1 MVESVILLGS
11 FLVLILL
18 GVPIAFSL
26 GIAALLTAQY
36 TGLGTAMIVQRV
48 GSGMQSFPLLAIPLF
63 ILAGAIMAKGGVA
76 RRIVDFA
83 YIIVGP
89 FPGGLAMVNCID
101 SMFFGGVSGS
111 AVADISSTGP
121 IMIPMMV
128 QKGYDRE
135 FATALTVASSVQG
148 IIIPPSHNMVIYAM
162 VAGGVSI
169 GKLFLAG
176 YIPGMLM
183 GVLLAITCYILAL
196 KRGYPREKRP
206 PLKQSLIIL
215 RDGLLSLFAAVI
227 IVGGIAF
234 GIFTATE
241 ASAVAVFYAA
251 FLGLAVY
258 REMKIMDLW
267 PIFVDS
273 VKTTAI
279 VMLLIGCASA
289 FAWMMTFLHIPT
301 LVTRAF
307 LSISDNP
314 FVILLMIN
322 ILLVLLGAIMDVAPL
337 IVIVTPVL
345 LPVVQTVGMDP
356 VTFGIVLMVNMAV
369 GLTTPP
375 VGAGLF
381 VGCTVGKTT
390 MEKCTRSMLLLWPAM
405 LIVLFLT
412 TYIPW
417 MTTALPNWLM
427 P

>member
-1 MVESVILLGS
+1 MFETVLLIGS
-11 FLVLILL
+11 FLALILI

-26 GIAALLTAQY
+26 GIASLLTATY
-36 TGLGTAMIVQRV
+36 TDLGTAMLAQRI
-48 GSGMQSFPLLAIPLF
+48 GASMQSFPLLAIPLF

-76 RRIVDFA
+76 KRIVNFA

-89 FPGGLAMVNCID
+89 FPGGLAMVNCVD

-135 FATALTVASSVQG
+135 FSTALTVASSTQG

-169 GKLFLAG
+169 GRLFLAG
-176 YIPGMLM
+176 YIPGVMM
-183 GVLLAITCYILAL
+183 GVLLAITCYLLAL

-206 PLKQSLIIL
+206 PLKESLVII
-215 RDGLLSLFAAVI
+215 RDGLSCILAAVI

-251 FLGLAVY
+251 FLGLVVY
-258 REMKIMDLW
+258 REMRVRDLW
-267 PIFVDS
+267 PVFMES
-273 VKTTAI
+273 VKTTAV

-289 FAWMMTFLHIPT
+289 FAWMMTYLHVPT
-301 LVTRAF
+301 RVTQLF
-307 LSISDNP
+307 LSITNNP
-314 FVILLMIN
+314 YVLLFLIN
-322 ILLVLLGAIMDVAPL
+322 ILLLFLGTIMDVAPL

-345 LPVVQTVGMDP
+345 LPVVQAVGMNP
-356 VTFGIVLMVNMAV
+356 VTFGIVLMINMAI

-390 MEKCTRSMLLLWPAM
+390 IEKCTHAMLLLWPAM

-417 MTTALPNWLM
+417 FTTVLPNWIM